1 MSSFLYQKHGR
12 YFAQVAHGLRELAAD
27 ELDELG
33 AEKTGLARGGLHVHA
48 DQATAYR
55 LLYRSRLIS
64 RLLAPLITFDCHSDK
79 YLYRTAQRIDW
90 PALFGLDDTFSVTAN
105 VGESAIKHSL
115 FAAQRL
121 KDAVVDRFR
130 ADVGARPS
138 VDAHQADVVLNLH
151 VWKNRATISL
161 DLGSG
166 SLHRRG
172 YRVESGEAPMQETVA
187 AAILRLSGWKG
198 EQDFLDPMCGSG
210 TLVAEAWMR
219 SRDLAAGMLRPRW
232 GVTYLPDFCEE
243 AWSDVQRRPRTP
255 AGASSSLGKVAG
267 SDRDPAAIERA
278 RANVDRLPGAE
289 IALERRAFQAL
300 DPIENTT
307 IVTNPP
313 YGLRL
318 DNPTEAGLLM
328 KEFGDFLKQKCRG
341 STAWVYFGQR
351 ELMKSVGLRTAAKIP
366 LRTGGLDGRLAKYEL
381 W

>member
-1 MSSFLYQKHGR
+1 MSQFLYQKHGR
-12 YFAQVAHGLRELAAD
+12 YFAQVAHGLRELAAE
-27 ELDELG
+27 ELEALG

-48 DQATAYR
+48 DQAMAYR
-55 LLYRSRLIS
+55 LVYRSRLIS

-90 PALFGLDDTFSVTAN
+90 PELFGLGDTFSITAN
-105 VGESAIKHSL
+105 VGESAITHSL

-121 KDAVVDRFR
+121 KDAIVDRFR
-130 ADVGARPS
+130 ADVGDRPS
-138 VDAHQADVVLNLH
+138 VDASHADVVLNLH
-151 VWKNRATISL
+151 IWKNRATISL

-172 YRVESGEAPMQETVA
+172 YRLESGEAPMQETVA
-187 AAILRLSGWKG
+187 AAILHLTGWNG

-210 TLVAEAWMR
+210 TIVAEAWMR
-219 SRDLAAGMLRPRW
+219 SRGLPAGMLRPKW
-232 GVTYLPDFCEE
+232 GVSYLPDFSES
-243 AWSDVQRRPRTP
+243 AWNDVQKLAKPAESGRT
-255 AGASSSLGKVAG
+255 LGRISG
-267 SDRDPAAIERA
+267 SDRDA
-278 RANVDRLPGAE
+278 RAIQQAQANVNRLPGAK
-289 IALERRAFQAL
+289 IALERRPFQAL
-300 DPIENTT
+300 EGIENTT

-328 KEFGDFLKQKCRG
+328 KEFGDFLKQKCQG